1 MAHAVSLE
9 PFSAATAGAHVP
21 AARIGPNAIIQV
33 AHVLRDRV
41 GATRAERLLYESTG
55 YALQALPSA
64 MVDER
69 EAQALSRAVV
79 DDLGLQ
85 TGTTILREA
94 GHRTGDYL
102 LAHRIP
108 KAAQWIMRVAPRR
121 VGLAIL
127 LKAMRANAWTFA
139 GSGAFGVEHVAGDVH
154 LTFHACA
161 MCRDMREA
169 GPVCDFYAGT
179 FERLIRVLVSP
190 RAKVIEVECEAMGG
204 HCCRFEVHGIH

>member
-1 MAHAVSLE
+1 MAHAASLE
-9 PFSAATAGAHVP
+9 PSSAPTAGAFVP
-21 AARIGPNAIIQV
+21 TARIGPNAIIQV

-41 GATRAERLLYESTG
+41 GVAHAARLLYDSTG
-55 YALQALPSA
+55 YALGALPSA

-69 EAQALSRAVV
+69 EAQALARAVMEE
-79 DDLGLQ
+79 LGLPS
-85 TGTTILREA
+85 GTTILREA

-108 KAAQWIMRVAPRR
+108 RPAQWIMRIAPRTL
-121 VGLAIL
+121 GLAIL

-139 GSGAFGVEHVAGDVH
+139 GSGAFGVQRVEGEVQ
-154 LTFHACA
+154 LTFHGCA
-161 MCRDMREA
+161 MCRDMHEA

-190 RAKVIEVECEAMGG
+190 RARVIEVECEATGG